1 MLLLVIELINIM
13 DLIQALKN
21 LGLNEKEAKVYLSLL
36 QIGKATAYAVT
47 KHCGLKKP
55 TTYVVLDNLIE
66 KGLVNRVPRAKIMHY
81 IAISPED
88 FFSIAESRI
97 INARTAL
104 PELKALS
111 RGGEYKVNV
120 AYYEGLGGIKEMYN
134 KILKTMGNKEVVG
147 FYAHAKHAPSGLT
160 DYWEEWTEERLKKNI
175 KVRGIT
181 PKDTSTQKWIKNQT
195 RYLLDLKAL
204 PLEKYDSDVSIEV
217 YENFTQIVSS
227 KYLQGILIENPDVA
241 KAIKQIFELAWEKE
255 K

>member
-1 MLLLVIELINIM
+1 MNLV
-13 DLIQALKN
+13 QALKN

-66 KGLVNRVPRAKIMHY
+66 KGLANRVPRAKIMHY

-88 FFSIAESRI
+88 FFSIAESRVM
-97 INARTAL
+97 NARAAL

-111 RGGEYKVNV
+111 HGGEYKVNV
-120 AYYEGLGGIKEMYN
+120 TYYEGLDGIKEMYS
-134 KILKTMGNKEVVG
+134 KILKMMSDKEIVG
-147 FYAHAKHAPSGLT
+147 FYAHAKHAPPGLIE
-160 DYWEEWTEERLKKNI
+160 YWEEWTEERLKKNI
-175 KVRGIT
+175 TVRGIT
-181 PKDTSTQKWIKNQT
+181 PKDASTQKWIKNQSK
-195 RYLLDLKAL
+195 YLLALKAL

-227 KYLQGILIENPDVA
+227 KYLQGILIENPDVS
-241 KAIKQIFELAWEKE
+241 KAVKQIFELAWTTNWTK
-255 K
+255 